1 MALSLERGNPHMRRG
16 ADNCRCNAASFH
28 LLGPNTK
35 AQVEREKWAS
45 IDMAELSEP
54 PTPDQAITK
63 GPYPSGVAF
72 FIPIWD
78 GLPHLKH

>member
-1 MALSLERGNPHMRRG
+1 MGLSLERDNPHMRRG

-28 LLGPNTK
+28 LPGPNTR

-45 IDMAELSEP
+45 IDITELSER

-63 GPYPSGVAF
+63 GPYPSGVAR
-72 FIPIWD
+72 FIRFSKSED
-78 GLPHLKH
+78 LA